1 MWNPMCNS
9 MWREFTLSRVTSG
22 YSNSLANCGNE
33 VVGKL
38 RWKTMEK
45 HWWKTMETPCQR
57 HGKKR
62 WNIMQ
67 HYFGRKPMDTPW
79 WKTMEHSDWGNPWKT
94 FGGKQRKSIG
104 GQQRKTAVGKLQ
116 TK

>member
-1 MWNPMCNS
+1 MKLLEN
-9 MWREFTLSRVTSG
+9 
-22 YSNSLANCGNE
+22 YA
-33 VVGKL
+33 GKP
-38 RWKTMEK
+38 WKSIGGKPWK
-45 HWWKTMETPCQR
+45 HLVKGTE
-57 HGKKR
+57 KKR

-79 WKTMEHSDWGNPWKT
+79 WKT